1 MQFGVQFLEV
11 WRYGGDKSF
20 NSGVSRTDFKAA
32 FVHQH
37 REYFLWVSNLDLFN
51 DLATQCLYGFNCNA
65 KNTVVRIYTD

>member
-1 MQFGVQFLEV
+1 MVYVICDSISLTMQFWVKFLEV

-37 REYFLWVSNLDLFN
+37 REYFLWVSNLDLFY
-51 DLATQCLYGFNCNA
+51 DLAT
-65 KNTVVRIYTD
+65 